1 MQTCNGGVAES
12 GAAPIARA
20 SWGFRASR
28 HAVAGTWE
36 TSERAWRARVNWA
49 GALRAGQDARV
60 GESCVG
66 CGRRG
71 SEMAAQKPTA
81 RRLGPS
87 GAGSEQRGRAVGSAI
102 QHGQVGRCLGA
113 GAVGRGYAAWIEW
126 GLEMSSN
133 LYQGR
138 LASRSGAS
146 GKR

>member
-1 MQTCNGGVAES
+1 MGDERAGVACASELGW
-12 GAAPIARA
+12 GAARWAR
-20 SWGFRASR
+20 
-28 HAVAGTWE
+28 
-36 TSERAWRARVNWA
+36 RARGRILRRLWA
-49 GALRAGQDARV
+49 PW
-60 GESCVG
+60 E
-66 CGRRG
+66 
-71 SEMAAQKPTA
+71 EMAAQKPTA